1 MVGSPPLLAL
11 AFCAAI
17 ILGQLVEVAQSQS
30 QNKTQPRTDPAEGV
44 CVSLSLLVLG
54 SWDSVLL
61 VFAYRIFYFYFYFFI
76 LGDFIENR

>member
-44 CVSLSLLVLG
+44 PLSLSPSRFREVFCLYNYNYCIVYIILV
-54 SWDSVLL
+54 
-61 VFAYRIFYFYFYFFI
+61 Y
-76 LGDFIENR
+76 

>member
-44 CVSLSLLVLG
+44 SLSL
-54 SWDSVLL
+54 
-61 VFAYRIFYFYFYFFI
+61 F
-76 LGDFIENR
+76 

>member
-44 CVSLSLLVLG
+44 CVCLSLSL
-54 SWDSVLL
+54 
-61 VFAYRIFYFYFYFFI
+61 F
-76 LGDFIENR
+76 

>member
-44 CVSLSLLVLG
+44 CVSLSLSLLVLG

-61 VFAYRIFYFYFYFFI
+61 VFANRIFFF
-76 LGDFIENR
+76 FKF